1 MKHHLVPAPVLSLFL
16 GTEGILY
23 AVFLRLDLL
32 GHSREAC
39 VLKYTGILLCLSLSL
54 FCSLLGGDKLL
65 TTALT
70 FTAAADWF
78 LLVRN
83 DHLLFGILLFL
94 CVQILYLLRLHRAS
108 GRFAWSLRG
117 ILAAVLL
124 SALLPLQLATPL
136 NLLAVFYFSQLLS
149 NALLAWQ
156 HPSMRLFALGLA
168 LFVGGDI
175 CVGLYNILPRSTP
188 LFPVIAV
195 GMWFLYLPSQVLITL
210 SVKEVPHENQ

>member
-1 MKHHLVPAPVLSLFL
+1 MKHHSVPASALALFL

-23 AVFLRLDLL
+23 AAFLWLDLL
-32 GHSREAC
+32 GCSRETWI
-39 VLKYTGILLCLSLSL
+39 LKYTGILLCLSLSL
-54 FCSLLGGDKLL
+54 FCSLPGGDKLL

-70 FTAAADWF
+70 LTAAADWF

-83 DHLLFGILLFL
+83 DHLPFGIFLFL
-94 CVQILYLLRLHRAS
+94 CVQILYLLRLYRAS
-108 GRFAWSLRG
+108 RRFAWGLRG
-117 ILAAVLL
+117 TLAAILL
-124 SALLPLQLATPL
+124 PALLPLKLATPL

-149 NALLAWQ
+149 NAFLAWQ
-156 HPSMRLFALGLA
+156 HPSMRLFALGLT
-168 LFVGGDI
+168 LFVSGDI

>member
-1 MKHHLVPAPVLSLFL
+1 MKHHLVPAPFLSLFL

-23 AVFLRLDLL
+23 TVFLRLDLL
-32 GHSREAC
+32 GRSREAC

-54 FCSLLGGDKLL
+54 ICSLLGGDKLL

-70 FTAAADWF
+70 FTAAADWL

-83 DHLLFGILLFL
+83 DHWTLGISLFF
-94 CVQILYLLRLHRAS
+94 CVQILYLLRLHRVS
-108 GRFAWSLRG
+108 GRFAWNLRG

-124 SALLPLQLATPL
+124 SVLLPLKLATPL

-149 NALLAWQ
+149 NTLLAWQ
-156 HPSMRLFALGLA
+156 HPSMRLFALGLT

-175 CVGLYNILPRSTP
+175 CVGLHNILPRSTP
-188 LFPVIAV
+188 LFPVITI